1 MNRKFLVTIC
11 LTKFLLMLAAASLLA
26 QTPVSPKP
34 APALNKRV
42 NLIFEAKAGLGGSFS
57 TSYLRWTET
66 LRNGR
71 SPDVLRA
78 LDLTASGLARV
89 GEEYF
94 LGGEFFYRTAD
105 EQFASGFVNANA
117 TQTLLIPSVMIAYAP
132 QVAMKEGA
140 LVLWTGGLGVM
151 LGNVNEN
158 VRQVFN
164 PRRYSAIGIGGMLGF
179 TFGLGLTKNIIA
191 TFNANLRGGWTP
203 GLNDNG
209 NALTDT
215 NLPDGTPVTLT
226 FISASFQLGVAVTL

>member
-1 MNRKFLVTIC
+1 MSRKFLVTVC
-11 LTKFLLMLAAASLLA
+11 LAKFLIMFSALPIFGQTPAASSLA
-26 QTPVSPKP
+26 PS
-34 APALNKRV
+34 LNKRV

-117 TQTLLIPSVMIAYAP
+117 TQTLMIPSVMIAYAP

-140 LVLWTGGLGVM
+140 LVLWTGGLGMM
-151 LGNVNEN
+151 LGSVNEN

-203 GLNDNG
+203 GLSDG
-209 NALTDT
+209 NTTLTDT
-215 NLPDGTPVTLT
+215 NLPSGTPVTLT
-226 FISASFQLGVAVTL
+226 FISAAFQLGVAVTL